1 MKNIERTNKETEMKE
16 TEQKIEGE
24 VYSFHKN
31 ATEDVKCIISKRNG
45 RDFVEIRVFY
55 QDDNNEW
62 QRSRKG
68 ITMLADRFI
77 KKLPNI
83 QQALQTNLPSL

>member
-16 TEQKIEGE
+16 TKQKIEGE

-31 ATEDVKCIISKRNG
+31 ATEDVKCILSKTHG

-77 KKLPNI
+77 KELPNI

>member
-1 MKNIERTNKETEMKE
+1 METNNKEIK
-16 TEQKIEGE
+16 QKIEGE

-31 ATEDVKCIISKRNG
+31 ATEDVKCILSKTHG

-68 ITMLADRFI
+68 ITMAADKFI
-77 KKLPNI
+77 KELPHI
-83 QQALQTNLPSL
+83 QQALQANLPSL